1 MLSMILC
8 ATLIPTAD
16 STNAAE
22 VAQAAILASQQKK
35 QKQTG
40 STPAVVS
47 AAPVLHKPGQQT
59 VAPAA
64 AAQEYTQYRTCHF
77 NNKL

>member
-1 MLSMILC
+1 MQFI
-8 ATLIPTAD
+8 AD

-47 AAPVLHKPGQQT
+47 AAPVLHKPGQQAA
-59 VAPAA
+59 VPATTT
-64 AAQEYTQYRTCHF
+64 QDYPQYRMYQ
-77 NNKL
+77 LIVLSWS